1 MYFESSQFYN
11 SGNGPSLK
19 DLVESFSPRQL
30 RAHVSVTSTA
40 GVKGNLDGGGG
51 YGGGI
56 EKVFLWEFFGRP
68 ESGGGK
74 RKEKE
79 KIKAKGVRIWDV
91 EYRGFGGVGMGVGE
105 GVGVGE
111 GANDNEGGKG
121 EENVEICQNN
131 ETANDKDY
139 SLIIALVVSIVGFAL
154 LGRLTS

>member
-1 MYFESSQFYN
+1 M
-11 SGNGPSLK
+11 L
-19 DLVESFSPRQL
+19 
-30 RAHVSVTSTA
+30 
-40 GVKGNLDGGGG
+40 
-51 YGGGI
+51 
-56 EKVFLWEFFGRP
+56 FLWEFFGRP